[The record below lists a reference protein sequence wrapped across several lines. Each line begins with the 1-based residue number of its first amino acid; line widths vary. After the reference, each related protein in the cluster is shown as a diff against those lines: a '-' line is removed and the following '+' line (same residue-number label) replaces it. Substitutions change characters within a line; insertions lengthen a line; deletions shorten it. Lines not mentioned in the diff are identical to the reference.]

1 MALLPITDALSRI
14 LGDARPLPAES
25 VDIDAALGRVLA
37 ETLKARRDQPPFEA
51 SAMDGYAVQA
61 TDVTMAPAKLK
72 LIGTSAAGHGFRGAV
87 KPGQTVRIFT
97 GAALPRGTDTVVIQE
112 NVAADGDVITIR
124 EPAKLA
130 QNVRH
135 RGFDF
140 SRGEVLI
147 APGTL
152 LNTRDLGLAA
162 AMNCAT
168 LRVRRTP
175 RVAILSTGDE
185 LVAPGGKPGP
195 DQIVSSN
202 ATALAAFATR
212 FGGEAVPLGIV
223 KDDLRATAKAV
234 GKARDADILLT
245 TGGASVGDHDFV
257 QQALKDAGVT
267 IDFWKIAM
275 RPGKPMMYGRR
286 GRQQVIGLPGNP
298 VSALVCA
305 RLFLKPLLTKLLG
318 LPVTTETVQARLT
331 EALPANDLR
340 QDHLRATLHIASD
353 GTRSVTPFKKQDS
366 SQLRTF
372 READALIIRP
382 ANAPE
387 AAVGTTVPIL
397 ILDF

>member
-1 MALLPITDALSRI
+1 MALLPIADALSRI

-37 ETLKARRDQPPFEA
+37 ETLKARREQPPFEA

-61 TDVTMAPAKLK
+61 TDVTMAPVKLK
-72 LIGTSAAGHGFRGAV
+72 LIGTSAAGHGFRGVV

-112 NVAADGDVITIR
+112 NVAADGDTITIH

-140 SRGEVLI
+140 ARGEMLM

-168 LRVRRTP
+168 VRVRRKP

-202 ATALAAFATR
+202 ATALAAFVAR
-212 FGGEAVPLGIV
+212 YGGEAVPLGIV
-223 KDDLRATAKAV
+223 KDDLRATTKAV
-234 GKARDADILLT
+234 SKARDADILLT

-318 LPVTTETVQARLT
+318 LPHADDTVQARLT
-331 EALPANDLR
+331 LALPANDQR
-340 QDHLRATLHIASD
+340 QDHLRATLQIAGD

-387 AAVGTTVPIL
+387 AAVGSSVPIL

>member
-1 MALLPITDALSRI
+1 MALLPIADALSRI
-14 LGDARPLPAES
+14 LADARPLPAES

-61 TDVTMAPAKLK
+61 TDVTMAPATLK
-72 LIGTSAAGHGFRGAV
+72 LVGTSAAGHGFRGVV
-87 KPGQTVRIFT
+87 KRGQTVRIFT

-112 NVAADGDVITIR
+112 NVAAEGDIITIR

-135 RGFDF
+135 QGFDF
-140 SRGEVLI
+140 ARGEVLI
-147 APGTL
+147 APGAQ

-168 LRVRRTP
+168 VRVRRKP

-202 ATALAAFATR
+202 AAALAAFVAR

-223 KDDLRATAKAV
+223 KDDLRATTKAV
-234 GKARDADILLT
+234 SKARDADILLT

-267 IDFWKIAM
+267 INFWKIAM

-305 RLFLKPLLTKLLG
+305 RLFLKPLLTRLLG
-318 LPVTTETVQARLT
+318 LQIAAETVQARLT
-331 EALPANDLR
+331 AALPANDQR

-353 GTRSVTPFKKQDS
+353 GTRSVTPFMKQDS

-382 ANAPE
+382 AHAPE
-387 AAVGTTVPIL
+387 APVGSAVPIL